1 MHDEEGEDQGSL
13 AFEEEESLKGL
24 AGEALI
30 RRQELNDLYEKV
42 KETLES
48 LNLTLE
54 TIVYGELK
62 YMPNQLANTKGLQ
75 QVFERLE
82 IILTRNEAER
92 VLTDVR

>member
-1 MHDEEGEDQGSL
+1 M
-13 AFEEEESLKGL
+13 
-24 AGEALI
+24 I

-54 TIVYGELK
+54 AIVYGDLK
-62 YMPNQLANTKGLQ
+62 YRPIQLANSKGLQ

-82 IILTRNEAER
+82 IILTQSEAER
-92 VLTDVR
+92 VLADVR